1 MNIEWRRLRSGAE
14 WGLFYGIITW
24 LLATGITNEYSNLAV
39 WSIILSRTLMG
50 VLIVLISFDLMW
62 WVKAGIIGLVFNVIM
77 GIVIAALGY
86 GWNPWFWPLVISGI
100 ICAILIEFS
109 LKRKYDTVSQ
119 QEHKN

>member
-1 MNIEWRRLRSGAE
+1 MNIEWRRLRSGVE

-39 WSIILSRTLMG
+39 WSIILSRVLMG
-50 VLIVLISFDLMW
+50 ACLVLIPLNLSW

-77 GIVIAALGY
+77 GAVIAALGY

-100 ICAILIEFS
+100 IFAILIEFS
-109 LKRKYDTVSQ
+109 LKRRYDRFSKD
-119 QEHKN
+119 E